1 MKAGMRAEDYR
12 MSGKPINPPA
22 KAPVGYR
29 LEEDGKGSLK
39 AVPHSKP
46 ATDEEYPKHVKTADG
61 AMRIAHNEEHE
72 EAYLATHKAP
82 PPELAKFAASVD
94 NAVKILRGV

>member
-1 MKAGMRAEDYR
+1 MKQGRTAASYR
-12 MSGKPINPPA
+12 MSKAEINPPA
-22 KAPVGYR
+22 KVPAGYR

-72 EAYLATHKAP
+72 EAYLATH
-82 PPELAKFAASVD
+82 E
-94 NAVKILRGV
+94 GV